1 MSVRRRWF
9 LQLDAKGR
17 RIRVGEKLA
26 NRRQQTF
33 KCLEQPNNTEPYPFH
48 PSVPPSSHA
57 LFRQSIHPS
66 VHTAPSTVR
75 PAVRPSAH
83 RPRVQG
89 LRSHFSSSCL
99 FSFYIFEISVCM
111 CVSVCVCVCASPSV
125 CQFTCP
131 IVHPCSYTHAHTHG
145 RLPLSVVEER
155 KVGWP

>member
-9 LQLDAKGR
+9 LQLDANGR

-66 VHTAPSTVR
+66 VHTAHPSTVR

-111 CVSVCVCVCASPSV
+111 CVSVCVCVLPHLCVNLLVQLFIHA
-125 CQFTCP
+125 P
-131 IVHPCSYTHAHTHG
+131 IHTHTHIG
-145 RLPLSVVEER
+145 VCEYM
-155 KVGWP
+155 